1 MSWMSQLYHTYEN
14 NIGKNQEDS
23 ITLTPL
29 AHMNANAQI
38 EVTLNQDG
46 DFKAAERIEKE
57 QAVTLIPVT
66 EASAGRSSGIAPHA
80 LSDTLSYIA
89 GDFSCYCRE
98 EKAKKSAEEKFRQYM
113 EQLTGWK
120 ESAYQ
125 HVKVDA
131 IHRYLSQKTLI
142 ADLINAGI
150 VTLAEDGAFAD
161 KKISGQPYEKAMVR
175 FRVMC
180 IGATETDSTWE
191 DVSLIDIYTQYFL
204 SSQEGKRDLCY
215 LSGSVQARTD
225 NHPKGIVAANYGA
238 KLVSANDSQGFTYR
252 GRFQDADQAYALSY
266 ESSQKVHSALTW
278 LVKKQGVYVGT
289 TDKRTFLCWNPR
301 GKKTLDIL
309 DPFVS
314 LKDEEDRAAA
324 DLPYRKKLMKTLQG
338 YQNQFDDTDNVV
350 IMALDAATT
359 GRLSITYYN
368 ELPASD
374 FMDRIL
380 YWGQTCNWY
389 FLKFTEEKK
398 PYYQIETPIVR
409 RIAECAFGREQGNFI
424 EANDKVLK
432 EQVQR
437 LVKCMLDRQPVPR
450 DIVHALTMRAS
461 TPLAYSRS
469 NRERVLST
477 ACALISK
484 YSRDRGITEKGEEE
498 DMKLD
503 LENRDRSYLFGR
515 LLAVMEKV
523 ERTTYDKRESREPN
537 AIRLQSV
544 YVNHPLQVWRTLE
557 GVLNP
562 YFQKLSPGSRKYY
575 KDLISE
581 ITGKFREEDIP
592 ILNQSLKETY
602 LLGYYLQ
609 RMELNSNNNNKEQE
623 EETEN
628 E

>member
-1 MSWMSQLYHTYEN
+1 MSWMSQLYQTYEN

-38 EVTLNQDG
+38 EVTLDQEGN
-46 DFKAAERIEKE
+46 FKAAERIEKE

-80 LSDTLSYIA
+80 LSDTLPYLA

-98 EKAKKSAEEKFRQYM
+98 EKTKKNAEEKFRKYM

-125 HVKVDA
+125 HVKVVA
-131 IHRYLSQKTLI
+131 IHRYLSQKALI
-142 ADLINAGI
+142 ADLVKSGI
-150 VTLAEDGAFAD
+150 VTLMEDGVFAD

-175 FRVMC
+175 FRVIG
-180 IGATETDSTWE
+180 IGAAESDSTWE
-191 DVSLIDIYTQYFL
+191 DISLINAYTKYFL
-204 SSQEGKRDLCY
+204 SNQDGKRDLCY
-215 LSGSVQARTD
+215 LSGHVQARTD

-266 ESSQKVHSALTW
+266 EASQKVHSALTW
-278 LVKKQGVYVGT
+278 LVKKQGVYVGK

-301 GKKTLDIL
+301 GKKTVNIL
-309 DPFVS
+309 DPFAG
-314 LKDEEDRAAA
+314 LNDEEEDNAAA

-338 YQNQFDDTDNVV
+338 YQNQFEDTDDVV
-350 IMALDAATT
+350 VMALDAATT

-368 ELPASD
+368 ELLASD

-389 FLKFTEEKK
+389 FMKFTEEKK
-398 PYYQIETPIVR
+398 PYYQVETPIVR

-437 LVKCMLDRQPVPR
+437 LLKCMLDRQPVPR
-450 DIVHALTMRAS
+450 DIVHALTIQAS
-461 TPLAYSRS
+461 TPLAYSRG

-477 ACALISK
+477 ACAVIVK
-484 YSRDRGITEKGEEE
+484 YYRDRGMIEKGEEK

-523 ERTTYDKRESREPN
+523 ERSTYDRGESRETN

-544 YVNHPLQVWRTLE
+544 YVNHPFQVWKTLE

-581 ITGKFREEDIP
+581 ITGMLLEEDEP

-609 RMELNSNNNNKEQE
+609 RMELNRNNKKQE